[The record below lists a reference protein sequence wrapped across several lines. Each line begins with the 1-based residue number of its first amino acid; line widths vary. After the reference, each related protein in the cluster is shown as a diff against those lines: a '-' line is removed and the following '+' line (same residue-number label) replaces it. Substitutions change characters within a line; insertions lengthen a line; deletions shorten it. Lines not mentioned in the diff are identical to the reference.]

1 MRFGLTVEGGQEAA
15 AQLRDL
21 PAKLQRF
28 AIYNALNRSAQVV
41 QQAVQRAAP
50 VGTEPTRKTRR
61 VGTSTVRFRGR
72 RIKLRL
78 AAPVSVSYD
87 YGHLRDNIR
96 RRRERFNRTGEVA
109 VSVTKGRAFWAFF
122 LEQGTRRMRA
132 HPFWQRASKSVEA
145 EARAEFE
152 KAFRA
157 AMITAFQRKVSG
169 R

>member
-1 MRFGLTVEGGQEAA
+1 MRFGLTVTGGQDAV

-21 PAKLQRF
+21 PAKLQQG
-28 AIYNALNRSAQVV
+28 AIYAALHKSAQVV

-72 RIKLRL
+72 RVKLRL
-78 AAPVSVSYD
+78 AAPVSVSFD

-96 RRRERFNRTGEVA
+96 RRRERRNTGQVA
-109 VSVTKGRAFWAFF
+109 VSVTRGRAFWAFF

-132 HPFWQRASKSVEA
+132 HPFWQRASKGVEA

-157 AMITAFQRKVSG
+157 AMLTAFQRGASG

>member
-1 MRFGLTVEGGQEAA
+1 M
-15 AQLRDL
+15 
-21 PAKLQRF
+21 
-28 AIYNALNRSAQVV
+28 
-41 QQAVQRAAP
+41 
-50 VGTEPTRKTRR
+50 
-61 VGTSTVRFRGR
+61 
-72 RIKLRL
+72 
-78 AAPVSVSYD
+78 
-87 YGHLRDNIR
+87 
-96 RRRERFNRTGEVA
+96 
-109 VSVTKGRAFWAFF
+109 TKGRAFWAFF